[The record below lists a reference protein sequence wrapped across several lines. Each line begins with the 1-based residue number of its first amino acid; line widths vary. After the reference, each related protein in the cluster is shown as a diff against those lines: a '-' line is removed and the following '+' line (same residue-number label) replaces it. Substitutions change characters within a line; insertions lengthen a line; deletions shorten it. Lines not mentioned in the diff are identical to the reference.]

1 MRESLIRSLRLA
13 VEQAPDDVPL
23 RVHLG
28 VLLLE
33 DGDVDAAVASLAS
46 ALVLE
51 PGHEEA
57 RAGMARAL
65 ADPAAAAVPSAVEP
79 SSRLAER
86 ADDPLDDG
94 PRDDDDPESWPPAL
108 PGVPGE
114 PGSFD
119 WETAE
124 DDLRTASFRIDRP
137 DLRLSDVGGMTQVKA
152 ALEQAF
158 LAPLRNPELREAYGA
173 SLRGGLLLYGP
184 PGCGKTHLARALAGE
199 LGASFLSV
207 SQADL
212 LDHESGS
219 PARAVADVFEAAR
232 RASPCVLF
240 LDEVDAVAPRRSS
253 SDSAWARAVVN
264 QVLVELDGVDS
275 RNDGLFV
282 LAATN
287 RPWEVDPAARRPGRL
302 DRTLLVLPPDE
313 PARREIARRR
323 LEGRPVGDVD
333 LDALARATSG
343 MSGADVG
350 YVCDLALQRALAD
363 SIATGTPRPVTD
375 KDLRRARSS
384 VTPSVGEWAAS
395 ARSVVTYGVDDGT
408 FAELR
413 EFLGMRRGR

>member
-65 ADPAAAAVPSAVEP
+65 ADPATAAVSSAVEP
-79 SSRLAER
+79 PSGEAAP
-86 ADDPLDDG
+86 ADDSIDE
-94 PRDDDDPESWPPAL
+94 PRDDDPESWPSAL
-108 PGVPGE
+108 LGMPVGAGA
-114 PGSFD
+114 FD

-137 DLRLSDVGGMTQVKA
+137 DLRLSDVGGMSQVKA

-232 RASPCVLF
+232 RAAPCVLF

-363 SIATGTPRPVTD
+363 SVATGTPRTVTD

>member
-1 MRESLIRSLRLA
+1 VRESLIRSLRLA

-33 DGDVDAAVASLAS
+33 DGDVDASVASLAS

-57 RAGMARAL
+57 RTGMLRAL

-79 SSRLAER
+79 SSRMAER
-86 ADDPLDDG
+86 ADDPLDDE

-108 PGVPGE
+108 HGIPAE
-114 PGSFD
+114 AGSFD

-232 RASPCVLF
+232 RAAPCVLF

-253 SDSAWARAVVN
+253 SDSAWTRAVVN

-363 SIATGTPRPVTD
+363 SVATGTPRPVAD

-408 FAELR
+408 FTELR
-413 EFLGMRRGR
+413 KFLGMRRGR

>member
-65 ADPAAAAVPSAVEP
+65 ADPATAAVPSAVEP
-79 SSRLAER
+79 SSRVAGH
-86 ADDPLDDG
+86 ADDPHDDE
-94 PRDDDDPESWPPAL
+94 PRDDDPESWPPAL
-108 PGVPGE
+108 PGTPGE
-114 PGSFD
+114 AGSFD

-232 RASPCVLF
+232 RAAPCVLF

-323 LEGRPVGDVD
+323 LEGRPVDDVD

-363 SIATGTPRPVTD
+363 SVATGTPRPVTD

>member
-1 MRESLIRSLRLA
+1 VRESLIRSLRLA

-28 VLLLE
+28 VLELD
-33 DGDVDAAVASLAS
+33 DGDLDAAVGSLAA
-46 ALVLE
+46 ALVLD
-51 PGHEEA
+51 PRHEEA
-57 RAGMARAL
+57 RAGMVRAL
-65 ADPAAAAVPSAVEP
+65 AGPVAAPASAAGVR
-79 SSRLAER
+79 SSGEVAHRDE
-86 ADDPLDDG
+86 
-94 PRDDDDPESWPPAL
+94 PRDDERGDDDPESWSGVL
-108 PGVPGE
+108 PSTTGGA
-114 PGSFD
+114 GAFD

-137 DLRLSDVGGMTQVKA
+137 DLRLSDVGGMSQVKA

-232 RASPCVLF
+232 RAAPCVLF

-313 PARREIARRR
+313 AARREIARRR

-333 LDALARATSG
+333 LDALSRATSG

-363 SIATGTPRPVTD
+363 SVATGTPRPVTD

>member
-1 MRESLIRSLRLA
+1 VHESLIRSLRLA

-28 VLLLE
+28 VLELD
-33 DGDVDAAVASLAS
+33 DGDLDAAVGSLAV
-46 ALVLE
+46 ALVLD
-51 PGHEEA
+51 PRHEEA

-65 ADPAAAAVPSAVEP
+65 AGPVTAPSSAAGVPSSGEVAHRDEP
-79 SSRLAER
+79 RDDER
-86 ADDPLDDG
+86 GDDG
-94 PRDDDDPESWPPAL
+94 PGSWSGAL
-108 PGVPGE
+108 PATTGGA
-114 PGSFD
+114 GAFD

-137 DLRLSDVGGMTQVKA
+137 DLRLSDVGGMSQVKA

-207 SQADL
+207 SQSDL
-212 LDHESGS
+212 IDHESGS

-232 RASPCVLF
+232 RAAPCVLF

-313 PARREIARRR
+313 AARREIARRR

-363 SIATGTPRPVTD
+363 SVATGTPRPVTD

>member
-28 VLLLE
+28 VLELD
-33 DGDVDAAVASLAS
+33 DGDVDAAVRSLAA
-46 ALVLE
+46 ALVLD
-51 PGHEEA
+51 PRHEEA
-57 RAGMARAL
+57 RAAMARAL
-65 ADPAAAAVPSAVEP
+65 ADPAASPVSAAVGP
-79 SSRLAER
+79 SSGGAEPR
-86 ADDPLDDG
+86 EG
-94 PRDDDDPESWPPAL
+94 PRDGEPGDDDPGSWSGPHPA
-108 PGVPGE
+108 VTADAAA
-114 PGSFD
+114 FD

-124 DDLRTASFRIDRP
+124 DDLRAASFRIDRP
-137 DLRLSDVGGMTQVKA
+137 DLRLTDVGGMSRVKA

-219 PARAVADVFEAAR
+219 PARAVTDVFEAAR
-232 RASPCVLF
+232 RAAPCVLF

-253 SDSAWARAVVN
+253 TDSAWARAVVN

-313 PARREIARRR
+313 AARREIARTR

-363 SIATGTPRPVTD
+363 SVATGTPRPVTD

>member
-79 SSRLAER
+79 SSRMAAP

-94 PRDDDDPESWPPAL
+94 PRDDDDLESRPPAL
-108 PGVPGE
+108 PGMPGE

-363 SIATGTPRPVTD
+363 SVATGTPRTVTD